1 MNDERRRYFR
11 IDENLRVSYRL
22 VSDAEAQVF
31 SKQTK
36 NDRDGINYAAN
47 FDNRIQTLLDA
58 CRIQAPIAAELIDLV
73 NKKLNFVIQQ
83 MDIDAGL
90 MQKVAYSLRQ
100 VNVSA
105 CGMAFPCEELL
116 PEGRY
121 VQLDILLSPGD
132 LHIVILAEVLGCSE
146 AEEGA
151 EAAYIARVN
160 FSNVNNN
167 DQELLIQ
174 HIVKGQSN
182 QLKRQRLQSEQAQDQ
197 L

>member
-22 VSDAEAQVF
+22 LGEAEAAAF
-31 SKQTK
+31 SEQASK
-36 NDRDGINYAAN
+36 DHGGINYAAN

-58 CRIQAPIAAELIDLV
+58 CRIQAPLAAELIDLV

-90 MQKVAYSLRQ
+90 MQRVAYTLKQ

-105 CGMAFPCEELL
+105 CGMAFPCDESL
-116 PEGRY
+116 PVGRHI
-121 VQLDILLSPGD
+121 QLDLLLSPGE
-132 LHIVILAEVLGCSE
+132 LHIVALAEVVACSPAEE
-146 AEEGA
+146 AES
-151 EAAYIARVN
+151 AYFVRVN
-160 FSNVNNN
+160 FANISDN

-182 QLKRQRLQSEQAQDQ
+182 QLKRQRLESEQALDKE
-197 L
+197 